1 MWWINEK
8 MMLWICFACMFKCL
22 RVCVLRSYHTKR
34 SRLNGA
40 VQRADERVMNEK
52 FEEIPCLKQRYTGS
66 PHTDRDTRWKAHV
79 LPCGTLWELT
89 LLLNLLNAVCILQV
103 NPCKIQLTYYSVQ
116 PIHIISHN
124 ATLFTTCHSQCD
136 SQSWFL
142 LTIIQLDCQQLPTGL
157 NNRWKLSILQWHI
170 KQNHF
175 GN

>member
-8 MMLWICFACMFKCL
+8 MLFWICFACMFKCL

-34 SRLNGA
+34 CMAQWSSSESRWAG
-40 VQRADERVMNEK
+40 DERKVWRDSM
-52 FEEIPCLKQRYTGS
+52 FETEIYRQPTYRQRHTLKSSCT
-66 PHTDRDTRWKAHV
+66 A
-79 LPCGTLWELT
+79 GTLWELD

-124 ATLFTTCHSQCD
+124 ATLVMTCHSQCD

-142 LTIIQLDCQQLPTGL
+142 LTIIQLDCQQSLTGL
-157 NNRWKLSILQWHI
+157 NHRRKLSILQWHI

-175 GN
+175 CN